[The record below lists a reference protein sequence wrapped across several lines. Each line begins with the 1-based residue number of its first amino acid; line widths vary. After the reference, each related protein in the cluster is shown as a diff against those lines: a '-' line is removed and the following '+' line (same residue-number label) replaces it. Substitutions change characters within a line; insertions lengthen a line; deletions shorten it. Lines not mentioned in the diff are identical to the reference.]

1 MSLKVIMY
9 LALDISLP
17 PPPNIIIKMS
27 HQKKKKNQTDAI
39 LQLKSTVIL
48 SVVGGDICFLMFR
61 PCVSP

>member
-27 HQKKKKNQTDAI
+27 HQKKKKI
-39 LQLKSTVIL
+39 K
-48 SVVGGDICFLMFR
+48 LMPF
-61 PCVSP
+61 SNSKAL